1 MTTEPMTETQLL
13 TLLKE
18 QETDAASFYSSQL
31 AHVQAEAMKRFHAEP
46 YGDEIEGRS
55 RVVTHDVEDTI
66 NWIMPK
72 LMRTFM
78 QADELIILDDP
89 STDNTQA
96 TICAAEYLKHVVF
109 KDNDGEVIIH
119 DYAFDALLQRI
130 GVVRV
135 TWEDPQ
141 PKPARLLEGVSAE
154 VLAKYMSD
162 PEYEIL
168 EQEQE
173 EGDTQPDP
181 MTGQVPLPSFSLKVQ
196 HTPAMG
202 RVVIEN
208 IPPEEFAFS
217 RRARSA
223 RTADYQR
230 WKREV
235 FLADLNR
242 MYPGKLDT
250 LTNDERSD
258 VSSDGRLAARFPDE
272 ATDDDHNSSNSAGR
286 RKVWLIEEE
295 LRVDY
300 DADGITELRH
310 VKRVGDVILE
320 NEEVERSEFHVWTP
334 IRVAHRMAGRS
345 LTDTLVDLAKIR
357 TRILR
362 NTLDSMSQSLVP
374 RPVVNKQMA
383 DEETIAAILDADIG
397 SPIMVNGNAGEAL
410 QWQVT
415 PDVSG
420 TGLQIM
426 EYLDQKAE
434 VATGV
439 TRHAQGLRAEA
450 ITDTKGGIEAL
461 QSAANDRIELIARWL
476 GKGLQEIFESVMHLL
491 SSHQDGPRI
500 IKIKGKPLPID
511 PRTWSDQM
519 AVTISVGMTI
529 ENRQTQLANLG
540 MIASAQKEFLMQA
553 GPGNPVVG
561 FPEIRHTLALM
572 AERLGFRSADKFF
585 KEIPEGWQPPPPGPD
600 PKVVEAQGRLQ
611 IEQAKTQATMQAKG
625 QELQMR
631 AQEGQVQA
639 DLERWRAE
647 QEMAIRMREQE
658 ADAALKAR
666 QQEFE
671 AQLKLRQLEFEE
683 RMAERQAAH
692 AMAISEKQA
701 DQAYQVA
708 MKKAS
713 AKPKKKGT
721 NGSSVQ
727 FGGAVG

>member
-1 MTTEPMTETQLL
+1 MTTEPLTEEQLISI
-13 TLLKE
+13 LKD
-18 QETDAASFYSSQL
+18 QESDAAAFYSSQL
-31 AHVQAEAMKRFHAEP
+31 ASVQAEAMKRFHAEP

-55 RVVTHDVEDTI
+55 AVVTHDVEDTI
-66 NWIMPK
+66 NWVMPK

-89 STDNTQA
+89 STDDTSH

-141 PKPARLLEGVSAE
+141 PKPPRVLEGVSAE
-154 VLAKYMSD
+154 VLAKYMGD

-173 EGDTQPDP
+173 ESNAQPDP
-181 MTGQVPLPSFSLKVQ
+181 LTGQPPMPTFSLRVR

-208 IPPEEFAFS
+208 VPPEEFAFS

-223 RTADYQR
+223 RSADYQR

-242 MYPGKLDT
+242 MYPGKLDN
-250 LTNDERSD
+250 LSANDERSD
-258 VSSDGRLAARFPDE
+258 VNSDGRLAARFPDE
-272 ATDDDHNSSNSAGR
+272 PSDGDVNSSNPKGR

-295 LRVDY
+295 LRVDF
-300 DADGITELRH
+300 DGDGITELRH
-310 VKRVGDVILE
+310 IKRVGDNILE

-362 NTLDSMSQSLVP
+362 NTLDSMSQALVP
-374 RPVVNKQMA
+374 RPVVNMQLA
-383 DEETIAAILDADIG
+383 DEETIASIIDADIG
-397 SPIMVNGNAGEAL
+397 SPIKVNGAAGEAI
-410 QWQVT
+410 QWQTT
-415 PDVSG
+415 PDVSAS
-420 TGLQIM
+420 GLSLM
-426 EYLDQKAE
+426 EYMDQKAE

-476 GKGLQEIFESVMHLL
+476 GKGLQEVFESVMHLL
-491 SSHQDGPRI
+491 SSHQDGPRL

-540 MIASAQKEFLMQA
+540 MIANAQKEIMLNA
-553 GPGNPVVG
+553 GSGNPIVG
-561 FPEIRHTLALM
+561 MPELRHTLALM

-585 KEIPEGWQPPPPGPD
+585 REVPEGWQPPPQQD
-600 PKVVEAQGRLQ
+600 PKTVEVQGKLQ
-611 IEQAKTQATMQAKG
+611 IEQAKNQAAMQAKG

-639 DLERWRAE
+639 DLDRWRAE
-647 QEMAIRMREQE
+647 QDAALKMRQQE

-683 RMAERQAAH
+683 RMAEREAAH
-692 AMAISEKQA
+692 SMAIAERQA
-701 DQAYQVA
+701 DQAYAVA
-708 MKKAS
+708 LKKAS